1 MLRTSSSIAFL
12 RSSLSQNN
20 LIESVSV
27 REVHRP
33 NAKTLDV
40 NGYLT
45 RFHSYE
51 RDRVPSV
58 IMNYLNVI
66 PMPVNAFLLYTQ
78 LL

>member
-27 REVHRP
+27 REVHRL

-45 RFHSYE
+45 RFHSLE